1 MLDNPLV
8 WIAGLAA
15 IAIAGSILGLLF
27 NSGGANNTQ
36 PEEPEKYRITLHLGG
51 GQTRVF
57 EVDNY
62 DYGDGELILYVGD
75 DRQIVVSGAYT
86 AERIRP
92 ARVSLAKGGQTQ
104 QMEASDARYKFT
116 LYENGAAVKEYLL
129 TDYSADESEA
139 SLTVAGSDDEVI
151 ADGCYVIEPM
161 QLSAASDVR
170 YAQTGDDER
179 YKIQLFQAG
188 QVVRE
193 IMASSYESAN
203 GVCTIYPVDCEDAV
217 IFRGTFVVEQA

>member
-1 MLDNPLV
+1 MLDDPLF
-8 WIAGLAA
+8 WIIGIAG
-15 IAIAGSILGLLF
+15 IAIVGSILGLLF
-27 NSGGANNTQ
+27 NSGGADRTQ
-36 PEEPEKYRITLHLGG
+36 PEDPEKYRITLHLGG

-75 DRQIVVSGAYT
+75 NRQIVVSGAYT

-92 ARVSLAKGGQTQ
+92 VKISLAKGGQTEQ
-104 QMEASDARYKFT
+104 VEASYKFT
-116 LYENGAAVKEYLL
+116 LYENGIAVKECLL
-129 TDYSADESEA
+129 TDYTADESEV
-139 SLTVAGSDDEVI
+139 SLRVAGSNDEVI
-151 ADGCYVIEPM
+151 ANGCYVIEPLD
-161 QLSAASDVR
+161 LSPASDVH
-170 YAQTGDDER
+170 YAQTGDDEER
-179 YKIQLFQAG
+179 YKIVLFQNG
-188 QVVRE
+188 QVVRQ

>member
-8 WIAGLAA
+8 WIAGIAA
-15 IAIAGSILGLLF
+15 IAIVGSIIGLLI
-27 NSGGANNTQ
+27 NSGGADNTQ
-36 PEEPEKYRITLHLGG
+36 PEDPEKYRITLHLGG
-51 GQTRVF
+51 GQTRVY

-92 ARVSLAKGGQTQ
+92 ARVSLSKGGQTQ
-104 QMEASDARYKFT
+104 QVDATYKFT
-116 LYENGAAVKEYLL
+116 LYENGVAVKEYLL

-139 SLTVAGSDDEVI
+139 SLSVAGSEDEVI

-161 QLSAASDVR
+161 QLSPASNVH

-193 IMASSYESAN
+193 IMASSYESAK
-203 GVCTIYPVDCEDAV
+203 GMCTIYPVDCEDAV
-217 IFRGTFVVEQA
+217 IFRGTFVVEQFR